1 MISVI
6 VSEDNSKSDELNHKV
21 DDILSEEQITQFKEA
36 FILFDKDD
44 DGAITTE
51 ELSTVTRSLGQNPT
65 KAELQNMIYEVDADS
80 DGNIDLY
87 EFLSLMARSMKDT
100 ELELIEAYKVF
111 DHDGNGLIS
120 AADLNSS
127 FNIVAEQNF

>member
-65 KAELQNMIYEVDADS
+65 KAEL
-80 DGNIDLY
+80 
-87 EFLSLMARSMKDT
+87 
-100 ELELIEAYKVF
+100 
-111 DHDGNGLIS
+111 
-120 AADLNSS
+120 
-127 FNIVAEQNF
+127 